1 MLKFPCNR
9 RPVFFIFGLSK
20 LFLIM
25 YFIRES
31 RIGKQNETA
40 LQNQLIQLSNKIRL
54 LRDKKMKL
62 ENAIEKISQKPKER
76 TPSKQYE
83 LRRRQLF
90 RDINGFWYYMKSSL
104 GSRIRDKNSSSQLE
118 TNNIILEGQDR
129 YNSLLLF
136 LDELE
141 EMDGFQA
148 WRKKEANDLS
158 DVVQGRLHAL
168 QHPSNCS
175 RSPKLICNLN
185 IDCGFGCQLHHVV
198 YCLIV
203 AYGSGRTLLLKSSDW
218 NYGKGAF
225 EKVFKPLSGSCDS
238 MQQKNIFIKSHHW
251 WPGKPGN
258 KELKF
263 FSI

>member
-1 MLKFPCNR
+1 MIKFPYNR
-9 RPVFFIFGLSK
+9 RPIIFIFGLSK
-20 LFLIM
+20 LFVIM

-40 LQNQLIQLSNKIRL
+40 LQNQLIQLSNKLRL

-62 ENAIEKISQKPKER
+62 EDVIEKISQKQGTR
-76 TPSKQYE
+76 SPSKQYE
-83 LRRRQLF
+83 LTRRQLF

-104 GSRIRDKNSSSQLE
+104 GSRIRDKNSSSQSE
-118 TNNIILEGQDR
+118 TNKIILEGQDR
-129 YNSLLLF
+129 YNSLLLL

-141 EMDGFQA
+141 ETDGFQT
-148 WRKKEANDLS
+148 WRKKEAKDLS
-158 DVVQGRLHAL
+158 DVVQGRLHSL
-168 QHPSNCS
+168 QHPTNCS

-218 NYGKGAF
+218 SYGKGAF
-225 EKVFKPLSGSCDS
+225 EKFFKPLSGSCGS
-238 MQQKNIFIKSHHW
+238 LHQKNIFIKSHNW

-258 KELKF
+258 GKIIF
-263 FSI
+263 FV